1 MSNSAQTFTG
11 FDNEGTLELY
21 RGKTFASTLSLL
33 KSKYV
38 QINQG
43 GPEKKAGQLLDVL
56 GSSESAYLV
65 LLSEDDGVV
74 YINVE
79 HVKSISEYQNDNDNN
94 NNNNNNKNQMNNQFA
109 TNQEPTYMK
118 SKNFN
123 NLFTHLSHKWVSING
138 GGPEA
143 VEGVLVQSRNG
154 TFTLVQDNQVLR
166 LQPRH
171 VKTICVGA
179 KGSFKQN
186 NNQDDEQKE
195 ENTNTEDG
203 GSTEGVP
210 EGRTGRNRST
220 GSYSSGKSRRTDSQS
235 SASREQVI
243 QTKNYRWKA

>member
-1 MSNSAQTFTG
+1 
-11 FDNEGTLELY
+11 
-21 RGKTFASTLSLL
+21 
-33 KSKYV
+33 
-38 QINQG
+38 
-43 GPEKKAGQLLDVL
+43 
-56 GSSESAYLV
+56 
-65 LLSEDDGVV
+65 
-74 YINVE
+74 
-79 HVKSISEYQNDNDNN
+79 
-94 NNNNNNKNQMNNQFA
+94 MNNQFA

-118 SKNFN
+118 SKTFN

-203 GSTEGVP
+203 GSAEGVS
-210 EGRTGRNRST
+210 EGRTGRSRTGRSRT
-220 GSYSSGKSRRTDSQS
+220 GSYSSRKSRRTDSHS